1 MSNMINMKKLQPKDK
16 MLVVKAVADIAKT
29 IYSNNTTFVLNY
41 ILEKGEYNSEFGKF
55 YNSHSNAKTV
65 QDVIDSKKAQIK
77 KLQNEIAVLKTIEDK
92 NITIYADASDT
103 LCSKHSSVADDI
115 AKQLLA
121 DLYEDLGYNKLVK
134 ATK

>member
-1 MSNMINMKKLQPKDK
+1 MINMKKLQPKDK

-55 YNSHSNAKTV
+55 YNSHSDAKTV
-65 QDVIDSKKAQIK
+65 QDIIDNKKAQIK

-103 LCSKHSSVADDI
+103 LHSKHSSVADDI

>member
-1 MSNMINMKKLQPKDK
+1 MLNQLKKLQPKDK

-55 YNSHSNAKTV
+55 YNSHSDAKTV
-65 QDVIDSKKAQIK
+65 QDVINSKKAQIK

-92 NITIYADASDT
+92 NITIYTEASDT
-103 LCSKHSSVADDI
+103 LYSKHSSVADDI

-121 DLYEDLGYNKLVK
+121 DLYKDLGYNKLVK